1 MNLESGRQPPKET
14 ARCCCSVWNPR
25 ESRRPAH
32 ETERRNTL
40 PQAKSTAVSREKRVQ
55 RDPPASRRA
64 AGAGPEEAQR
74 KPATRVAR
82 GRLTVPRG
90 ICRRKAI
97 ARIPGVTVREAFGAA
112 GRAFVQPA
120 ETGCRSR
127 YEGLLPLEEKGSKY
141 KQV

>member
-25 ESRRPAH
+25 ESRQSAH
-32 ETERRNTL
+32 ETERRSTL

-55 RDPPASRRA
+55 RDPPASRP
-64 AGAGPEEAQR
+64 GPELAQR

-120 ETGCRSR
+120 ETGCRSC